1 MRMAIRN
8 LRVSMLAATLAVF
21 AGCGFQ
27 LRGAAP
33 VSDALQPLAVEC
45 ADTIPSDL
53 CIAVTEQL
61 RLGEVE
67 VVEPDQ
73 ADYRLRLRKFEQSRR
88 ASAITLQAAAAEYTL
103 RQTVTIDVITA
114 DRLPLIAETDL
125 NSSETFRYDETNVLA
140 KQREEQA
147 LREQLYQRLA
157 QQVIFRLAPLTQARI
172 DAIREAAEASE
183 SRDSP

>member
-1 MRMAIRN
+1 MTMAIRN
-8 LRVSMLAATLAVF
+8 LRVPMLAATLAVL

-45 ADTIPSDL
+45 AEAVPSEL
-53 CIAVTEQL
+53 CIAVIEQL

-67 VVEPDQ
+67 VVEPAQ
-73 ADYRLRLRKFEQSRR
+73 AAYRLRLRKFEQNRR

-103 RQTVTIDVITA
+103 RHTVTMDVITA
-114 DRLPLIAETDL
+114 DQLPLIAETSL
-125 NSSETFRYDETNVLA
+125 NSSETYRYDETNVLA
-140 KQREEQA
+140 KQREEQT

-157 QQVIFRLAPLTQARI
+157 QQVIFRLAPLTQTRI
-172 DAIREAAEASE
+172 DTIREAAEASE
-183 SRDSP
+183 SRDPQ